1 MLRVRLH
8 EGQRGCAI
16 ATRILSQWGGMGER
30 GEERQRKKA
39 RLGLLLLLLFRK
51 VEKLV
56 QVTKCLYGHKQHS
69 IDRPLGSSARCDVNS
84 TPLHFFLTTFIR
96 FLPKNKIGKQET
108 VDQAGHHS

>member
-1 MLRVRLH
+1 MRLQH
-8 EGQRGCAI
+8 VYYQNGEG
-16 ATRILSQWGGMGER
+16 WGKGGR
-30 GEERQRKKA
+30 
-39 RLGLLLLLLFRK
+39 RLEAEKESALGRLLLLLLFRK